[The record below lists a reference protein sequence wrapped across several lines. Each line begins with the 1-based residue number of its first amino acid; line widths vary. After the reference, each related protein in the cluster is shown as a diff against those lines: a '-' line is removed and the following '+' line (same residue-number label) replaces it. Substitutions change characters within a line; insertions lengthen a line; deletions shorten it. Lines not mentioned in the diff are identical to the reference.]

1 MGFSISYKQ
10 YLFCKCT
17 CVCVC
22 VLKLYLQCT
31 LQQLRFV
38 TQTTDELFEW
48 RREIIW
54 KAWLA
59 QKPFNCATL
68 SQLRI
73 QGEVRKGRVESS
85 SHKFNIFFSFY
96 MKHVFLELEIFQ
108 TPTRP
113 NFLDPP
119 SPFPPFFLLLTK
131 SLYIY
136 ITFCVTYVEKK
147 RFSIINFNWIEKP
160 GRENENICLCK
171 ICGMDMD
178 YFVRTY

>member
-1 MGFSISYKQ
+1 MSFLKLSCMGSSISYKQ

-54 KAWLA
+54 KARLA
-59 QKPFNCATL
+59 QKPFNCAWHFYRL
-68 SQLRI
+68 VYR
-73 QGEVRKGRVESS
+73 ERCRKGRVESS
-85 SHKFNIFFSFY
+85 YHKFNIFFSFY

-131 SLYIY
+131 SLCIY

-147 RFSIINFNWIEKP
+147 TLFNYK
-160 GRENENICLCK
+160 L
-171 ICGMDMD
+171 
-178 YFVRTY
+178 